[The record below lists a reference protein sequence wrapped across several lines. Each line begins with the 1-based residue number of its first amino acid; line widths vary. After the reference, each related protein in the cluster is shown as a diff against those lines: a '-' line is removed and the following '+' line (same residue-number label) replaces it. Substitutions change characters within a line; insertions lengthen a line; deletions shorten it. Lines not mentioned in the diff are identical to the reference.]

1 MFITQANTPVKMPI
15 AARMVE
21 YGVLKLIVLKRAKT
35 IDGAMSLIATMHSI
49 ISRKKKQQMI
59 CRGRRFV
66 EKRIDFLC
74 L

>member
-1 MFITQANTPVKMPI
+1 MPI

-49 ISRKKKQQMI
+49 ISRKKNKQQMI